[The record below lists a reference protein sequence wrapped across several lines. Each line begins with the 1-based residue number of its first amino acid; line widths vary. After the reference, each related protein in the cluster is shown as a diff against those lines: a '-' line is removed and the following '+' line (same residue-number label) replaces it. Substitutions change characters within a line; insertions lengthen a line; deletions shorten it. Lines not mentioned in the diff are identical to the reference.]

1 MKWKLIA
8 NQTDLEEILP
18 DLASLD
24 VLAMDLEADSM
35 YHYHEKI
42 CLIQI
47 LGSKFNYLIDPLSIP
62 DITPLLITLA
72 KKTLLFHACDYDLH
86 LLKNTWD
93 FVPHKI
99 QDTAICAKILGI
111 PKEGLQYLLKTY
123 FDIDIDK
130 KFQKA
135 NWSIR
140 PLKEELLE
148 YAAGDTL
155 HLISL
160 RDKMFAELEQKNRI
174 PWAEEFF
181 EVQRTP
187 AIKPPNENA
196 WRIKDSNRLYPKE
209 LGALKILWEFRD
221 KIASKKDLPAF
232 KIIANPRMIE
242 IAKTVYK
249 NHPIEIADLKRLPKS
264 LLSLDLSTL
273 VNKIN
278 KQLVLPNAEQPQ
290 RLRPDFSK
298 LKVPNSQIM
307 ERLKNFRADL
317 AQELNMLEPTIANKA
332 QLIHLAQNIDKSD
345 LAPEDVKMQKWQFS
359 LFSSEIQK
367 FLD

>member
-1 MKWKLIA
+1 
-8 NQTDLEEILP
+8 
-18 DLASLD
+18 
-24 VLAMDLEADSM
+24 
-35 YHYHEKI
+35 
-42 CLIQI
+42 
-47 LGSKFNYLIDPLSIP
+47 
-62 DITPLLITLA
+62 
-72 KKTLLFHACDYDLH
+72 
-86 LLKNTWD
+86 
-93 FVPHKI
+93 
-99 QDTAICAKILGI
+99 
-111 PKEGLQYLLKTY
+111 
-123 FDIDIDK
+123 
-130 KFQKA
+130 
-135 NWSIR
+135 
-140 PLKEELLE
+140 
-148 YAAGDTL
+148 
-155 HLISL
+155 
-160 RDKMFAELEQKNRI
+160 
-174 PWAEEFF
+174 
-181 EVQRTP
+181 
-187 AIKPPNENA
+187 
-196 WRIKDSNRLYPKE
+196 
-209 LGALKILWEFRD
+209 
-221 KIASKKDLPAF
+221 
-232 KIIANPRMIE
+232 MIE